1 MQPAPQ
7 STQCQIKHARL
18 HGHVAPSELV
28 GKSGEKLCRIRR
40 VAHAMA
46 PEVRKTGST
55 ARAGR
60 QLSAQFSSVS
70 WVHLTFKCLSLSLV
84 RDVTCK
90 VDIYTS
96 QCLLITTNNCQ
107 RQRQRGR
114 AHTPGEIEA
123 GIKI

>member
-18 HGHVAPSELV
+18 HGHVAPSELG

-60 QLSAQFSSVS
+60 QLSTQLSSVS